1 MKIGLISLG
10 CAKNLVDSEVMLGA
24 LRKEGMELVADA
36 AGADAVIINTCSFID
51 ASKKESID
59 TILTA
64 NGQRDKNPAQALIVT
79 GCLSQRY
86 PDQLKKEIPEI
97 DALVGLDK
105 ITEIPGIVRAA
116 VEARRRHAVAPQ
128 TFVTPK
134 SVYVP
139 DYATP
144 RFRLTP
150 RHTAYV
156 KIAEGCNHPCTFCI
170 IPQIRGTHRSRT
182 QADIVAEVRGLVADG
197 CREINLI
204 SQDTTFYGLDL
215 QPRERFQGSTVRA
228 PASGEPSLCS
238 LLRELNR
245 IEGDFWIRLLY
256 THPAHWSDELI
267 ETIAECGKV
276 CRYIDMPLQHIHEE
290 MLAAMRRE
298 TSRDYI
304 LDLLAKIRRGIPG
317 VAIRTTFIVGFP
329 GETEAHFQALLD
341 FLREAKFERVGVFTY
356 SHEEGTRAFKMDG
369 QIPDKLKKQRRD
381 RAMAVQQ
388 QVAKQV
394 GAAFVGKTLRVL
406 VEEKDDG
413 TWIGRSHAD
422 APEIDGL
429 VYLTANGQQPRIG
442 EFVPVR
448 ITGSSEYDLHGEFSA
463 Q

>member
-36 AGADAVIINTCSFID
+36 AQADAVIINTCSFID

-86 PDQLKKEIPEI
+86 PDQLRKEIPEI

-134 SVYVP
+134 SVYIP

-150 RHTAYV
+150 GHTAYV

-170 IPQIRGTHRSRT
+170 IPRIRGTHRSRA
-182 QADIVAEVRGLVADG
+182 QADIVAEVRALVANG

-215 QPRERFQGSTVRA
+215 QPRERFAGSTVRA

-238 LLRELNR
+238 LLRELDR

-267 ETIAECGKV
+267 DTIAACGKV

-290 MLAAMRRE
+290 MLGAMRRE
-298 TSRDYI
+298 TSRQYI
-304 LDLLAKIRRGIPG
+304 VDLLAKIRAGIPG
-317 VAIRTTFIVGFP
+317 IAIRTTFIVGFP
-329 GETEAHFQALLD
+329 GETEGHFQALLD

-356 SHEEGTRAFKMDG
+356 SHEEGTRAFKMDE
-369 QIPDKLKKQRRD
+369 QVPDKVKKQRRD

-388 QVAKQV
+388 QVAKRV

-406 VEEKDDG
+406 VEEEEDR

-429 VYLTANGQQPRIG
+429 VYLSTNGHQPRIG
-442 EFVPVR
+442 EFAEVF
-448 ITGSSEYDLHGEFSA
+448 ITGSDEYDLRGELSA
-463 Q
+463 L